1 MCPTDWGV
9 GDFQHLFNLSELR
22 EHGTLDA
29 DQVVDTPWLRLVEQQ
44 KNQFAQVWIFPF
56 GALIQNPYVIVNLT
70 KSMLTLQLQTK
81 ICITSVG
88 SYWIIDFNI
97 VETFHVQNDLQLL
110 VLNIMVI
117 QKCNLMC
124 VYASTSFYFF
134 TEFFPSYGDW
144 ALCDWALILG
154 NSWKFH
160 LSISHVGITFL
171 CGSVSKG
178 MFFLSNICPILFT
191 V

>member
-110 VLNIMVI
+110 VLNIMNFSRPTVI
-117 QKCNLMC
+117 EPC
-124 VYASTSFYFF
+124 VIEPLSSGTAGNFTFQYLTSVLL
-134 TEFFPSYGDW
+134 SY
-144 ALCDWALILG
+144 
-154 NSWKFH
+154 
-160 LSISHVGITFL
+160 VGQ
-171 CGSVSKG
+171 
-178 MFFLSNICPILFT
+178 
-191 V
+191 